1 MTQEDLPGSSV
12 GADDQQPE
20 DEAICLRQ
28 PRRDDDNT
36 CAACDDM
43 QASALKKLLK
53 TQQVEGR
60 SDGVAGWSKLLDEC
74 SSVLRPVLCQEDLP
88 GSADGAEYRVALRN
102 GPSLSRPSND
112 ISNHTTGSTTRPPGT
127 SVEPVRM
134 CWATDPPNMSA
145 KRV

>member
-1 MTQEDLPGSSV
+1 MTQEDLLGSSV

-36 CAACDDM
+36 CAACEDM

-60 SDGVAGWSKLLDEC
+60 SDSVAGWSKLLDEC

-88 GSADGAEYRVALRN
+88 GSADGAEYQMPKERAIFLRISIFLRLQPSAVMVATPARPA
-102 GPSLSRPSND
+102 PSTYCGVLSTQRSQ
-112 ISNHTTGSTTRPPGT
+112 SS
-127 SVEPVRM
+127 
-134 CWATDPPNMSA
+134 
-145 KRV
+145 